1 MKTRMGAG
9 AFYQPL
15 EDALRLIGTAA
26 VILLPLLSPALGW
39 SQAAPPD
46 GPDEQVQEQQQ
57 SGTGSAGLRT
67 DEHLRE
73 ELQSVALN
81 PLPLIPPAEI
91 KAEIK
96 NDHSGYKQTDRMF
109 WVVPN
114 FGAVSPNTELPPLT
128 ARGKFNLAMHD
139 SIDYS
144 GFTWTAI
151 LAGQA
156 MASRSDPE
164 LGTGIKGY
172 GRYFWRT
179 FADGVSGTYFTEAI
193 VPSITHEDPR
203 YYTLGHGGFFRRF
216 GYAVSRTVITKTDSG
231 GSSFNW
237 SEVVGNALEA
247 GLSNAYYPP
256 QERGA
261 RQTARDWGQQMESAL
276 LNNIAK
282 EFWPDIRHGIRRA
295 ILRHD

>member
-1 MKTRMGAG
+1 MKKGGGCRCRH
-9 AFYQPL
+9 QPL
-15 EDALRLIGTAA
+15 EDVLGLIRIT
-26 VILLPLLSPALGW
+26 VTTLSLFLAPALLW
-39 SQAAPPD
+39 SQAASPD
-46 GPDEQVQEQQQ
+46 NQDKQAQEQQQ
-57 SGTGSAGLRT
+57 SGTGSRGSANDPAVRQEIQT
-67 DEHLRE
+67 V
-73 ELQSVALN
+73 ELT
-81 PLPLIPPAEI
+81 PLPLIPPADL
-91 KAEIK
+91 K

-114 FGAVSPNTELPPLT
+114 FAAVSPNTELPPLT
-128 ARGKFNLAMHD
+128 TRGKFDLAMHD

-156 MASRSDPE
+156 MATRSDPE

-179 FADGVSGTYFTEAI
+179 FADGVSGTFFTEAI

-203 YYTLGHGGFFRRF
+203 YYTLGRGGFFRRF

-231 GSSFNW
+231 GLSFNW
-237 SEVVGNALEA
+237 SEVAGNALEA

-256 QERGA
+256 EERGM
-261 RQTARDWGQQMESAL
+261 RQTARDWGAQMESAV